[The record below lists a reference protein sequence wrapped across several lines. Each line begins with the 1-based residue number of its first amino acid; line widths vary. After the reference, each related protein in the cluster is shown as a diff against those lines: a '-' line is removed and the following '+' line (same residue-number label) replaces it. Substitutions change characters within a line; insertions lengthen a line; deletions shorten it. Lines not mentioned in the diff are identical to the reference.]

1 MHAPFLASRLFF
13 FVPVSM
19 SKAPLTQRQNRAYD
33 FIETYLERHQKP
45 PTLQEI
51 GDALDISST
60 NGVYKLLRKLEKKGW
75 IEREKHKA
83 RSIQLTDQEQ
93 DQLGMGGGPPSLP
106 IVSHTPSEQPER
118 LRDRPVSTL
127 SVDYQLLRDARNPDD
142 CLLGRAG
149 DDGMNEAGINKGDL
163 LLIEE
168 VEWDDLENRTLVAV
182 LLQDQL
188 LPREFEFA
196 NRKIHLRP
204 AAPHYAEETFSPTD
218 SDYYVIG
225 RVLGL
230 IRSL

>member
-1 MHAPFLASRLFF
+1 
-13 FVPVSM
+13 M
-19 SKAPLTQRQNRAYD
+19 SKEPLTQRQNRAYD
-33 FIETYLERHQKP
+33 FIEDYLHRNNRP

-51 GDALDISST
+51 GDALGISST

-93 DQLGMGGGPPSLP
+93 DQFGMGGGPPSLP
-106 IVSHTPSEQPER
+106 IVSRTPSDQPER
-118 LRDRPVSTL
+118 LRERPAGTL
-127 SVDYQLLRDARNPDD
+127 SVDYQLLRSARNPDA

-149 DDGMNEAGINKGDL
+149 DDGMNEVGIQKGDL

-168 VEWDDLENRTLVAV
+168 MDWDDLENGILVAV

-188 LPREFEFA
+188 LPREYEFA

-230 IRSL
+230 IRTL

>member
-1 MHAPFLASRLFF
+1 
-13 FVPVSM
+13 M
-19 SKAPLTQRQNRAYD
+19 SKDPLTQRQNRAYD
-33 FIETYLERHQKP
+33 FIEDYLDRNNRP

-51 GDALDISST
+51 GDALDIAST

-93 DQLGMGGGPPSLP
+93 DPFRIGSGPPSLP
-106 IVSHTPSEQPER
+106 IVSRTPSDQPER
-118 LRDRPVSTL
+118 LRERPTGTL
-127 SVDYQLLRDARNPDD
+127 SVDYKLLRDARDPEE

-149 DDGMNEAGINKGDL
+149 DDGMNEVGIQKGDL

-168 VEWDDLENRTLVAV
+168 MGWDDLANGIVVAA

-188 LPREFEFA
+188 LPRQYEFA

-204 AAPHYAEETFSPTD
+204 SAAHYAEETFSPKD
-218 SDYYVIG
+218 SDCYVIG

-230 IRSL
+230 IRTL

>member
-1 MHAPFLASRLFF
+1 
-13 FVPVSM
+13 M
-19 SKAPLTQRQNRAYD
+19 SKEPLTQRQNRAYD
-33 FIETYLERHQKP
+33 FIEDYLDRHRKP

-51 GDALDISST
+51 GDALGISST
-60 NGVYKLLRKLEKKGW
+60 NGVYKLLRKLEQKGW

-83 RSIQLTDQEQ
+83 RSIELTDQEQ
-93 DQLGMGGGPPSLP
+93 DQFGMAGGPPSLP
-106 IVSHTPSEQPER
+106 IVSRTPSDQPER
-118 LRDRPVSTL
+118 LRDRPVGTL
-127 SVDYQLLRDARNPDD
+127 TVDYKLLRGADNPAD

-168 VEWDDLENRTLVAV
+168 MDWDDLENQTLVAV

-188 LPREFEFA
+188 LARRYEFA

-204 AAPHYAEETFSPTD
+204 AAAHYAEDTFSPTD
-218 SDYYVIG
+218 SDHYVVG

-230 IRSL
+230 LRSL

>member
-1 MHAPFLASRLFF
+1 
-13 FVPVSM
+13 M
-19 SKAPLTQRQNRAYD
+19 SKEPLTQRQNRAYD
-33 FIETYLERHQKP
+33 FIEDYLDRHRKP

-51 GDALDISST
+51 GDALGISST
-60 NGVYKLLRKLEKKGW
+60 NGVYKLLRKLERKGW

-83 RSIQLTDQEQ
+83 RSIQLTDREQ
-93 DQLGMGGGPPSLP
+93 DQFGMGGGPPSLP
-106 IVSHTPSEQPER
+106 IVSRTPSDQPER
-118 LRDRPVSTL
+118 LRDRPVDTL
-127 SVDYQLLRDARNPDD
+127 TVDYKLLREARNPED

-168 VEWDDLENRTLVAV
+168 RDWDELENRTLVAV

-188 LPREFEFA
+188 LARQYEFA

-204 AAPHYAEETFSPTD
+204 AAAHYAEDTFSPKD
-218 SDYYVIG
+218 SDHHVVG

-230 IRSL
+230 IRTL